1 MRKPYISSH
10 RTVFTTGYEGSEIE
24 EFLEYLNARSIQR
37 VIDVREIPLSRKRG
51 FSNTLL
57 RQRLAEN
64 DIDYVHLKTLG
75 SPTNLRKKV
84 YQDKDFDYFFE
95 KYEEH
100 LKTCREE
107 LEELH
112 KSINEK
118 LSCLLCFER
127 EHTNCHRSI
136 VANRVSRINGTH
148 LEIKHI

>member
-1 MRKPYISSH
+1 MQNSPIESYG
-10 RTVFTTGYEGSEIE
+10 TVFTAGYQGREIE
-24 EFLEYLNARSIQR
+24 EFLEYLNSHDIQR
-37 VIDVREIPLSRKRG
+37 IVDVREIPLSRKKG
-51 FSNTLL
+51 FSKSLL

-64 DIDYVHLKTLG
+64 DIDYIHIKALG
-75 SPTNLRKKV
+75 SPSHLRKKV
-84 YQDKDFDYFFE
+84 YQDKDFDYFFD

-127 EHTNCHRSI
+127 EHANCHRSV